1 MARSRTTAP
10 PWNSGQSGNPAG
22 RPLGSRHKLSDK
34 FILALHD
41 DFAEHGHA
49 VIKKVREEHPA
60 VYLQVIGKLVPR
72 ELHFRNDSV
81 LAGISDEQLND
92 VLGRVTGALAARAPR
107 GADLGATPADSEDK
121 LN

>member
-92 VLGRVTGALAARAPR
+92 VLGRVTG
-107 GADLGATPADSEDK
+107 
-121 LN
+121 